1 MKPYYDKDGITIYNG
16 DCLDI
21 MQTLEPNSFDLVLT
35 DPPYGTTACK
45 WDVMPNLDTLWE
57 NLKFLSK
64 PNSGYV
70 LSASQPFT
78 SKLVLSNLK
87 WFKYE
92 LIWDKTFGRQPQLAN
107 IQPMKRHESFLIFGR
122 KKIKYNPQKTKLTK
136 PYFSKGASNN
146 AGSKN
151 DHKLGLKKITKFYEY
166 KTPDS
171 IMFFKPESNS
181 KIFHPTQKPVALM
194 EYLVKTYTDQNDLI
208 LDPFM
213 GSGTTL
219 VAAKKLKR
227 RAVGI
232 ELSEQYCQIA
242 VNRLENTL
250 DQRTL
255 FKTKE
260 KKK

>member
-1 MKPYYDKDGITIYNG
+1 MKPYYDKDGIIIYNG
-16 DCLDI
+16 DCLEV

-45 WDVMPNLDTLWE
+45 WDVMPNLDILWQ

-70 LSASQPFT
+70 FSASQPFT
-78 SKLVLSNLK
+78 SKLVMSNLD

-92 LIWDKTFGRQPQLAN
+92 WIWNKKKPGAIAFAKYQPLRYTETILYFNNKKGKYYPIMIPRDKV
-107 IQPMKRHESFLIFGR
+107 
-122 KKIKYNPQKTKLTK
+122 KK
-136 PYFSKGASNN
+136 
-146 AGSKN
+146 SKN
-151 DHKLGLKKITKFYEY
+151 YKSSDILGNSLKVMENFKIY
-166 KTPDS
+166 KEKYP
-171 IMFFKPESNS
+171 SNLLEFS
-181 KIFHPTQKPVALM
+181 NAKQKGKFHPTQKPVALM
-194 EYLVKTYTDQNDLI
+194 EYLIKTYTDQNDLI
-208 LDPFM
+208 IDPFM

-242 VNRLENTL
+242 VERLENIL
-250 DQRTL
+250 SQKTL
-255 FKTKE
+255 F
-260 KKK
+260 